1 MIKNIVPFQLNKT
14 IQIPAS
20 KSVLQRLIALA
31 GFCNQESFIK
41 NINWCDDVNASIH
54 CIKDIGA
61 SVEIIDNS
69 LKIKGIE
76 IKKYHRTLHLNVNE
90 SGLSARMF
98 GLMVSVLFQKVYLK
112 GKGSLLNRSM
122 KEIVEVLEMMN
133 CKVNSNHFLL
143 PLEISGFADLSFIKL
158 NSIDS
163 SQTITGLIYT
173 SVLSQNEVYIK
184 IKNPVSIPYIQL
196 SIDCLNKFGV
206 TIHHNTDFTEY
217 IIFKN
222 SGLSPVNIT
231 AEGDWSNAAFFIV
244 GAALSGKCILENLNP
259 DSLQGDKK
267 IVEIVQQCGARIFWT
282 NDKKLI
288 VEKNELNPINVD
300 LKHYP
305 DLFPPLCVL
314 ALGINGISQL
324 KGVSRLVNK
333 ESNRAMVLMNEFK
346 KLGAELYIEGDTM
359 IIKGKGYL
367 SGGEIDSNNDHRI
380 AMAGSIAA
388 TIAQSPVN
396 INNPQAVSKSYPE
409 FFNHLLS

>member
-1 MIKNIVPFQLNKT
+1 
-14 IQIPAS
+14 
-20 KSVLQRLIALA
+20 
-31 GFCNQESFIK
+31 
-41 NINWCDDVNASIH
+41 
-54 CIKDIGA
+54 
-61 SVEIIDNS
+61 
-69 LKIKGIE
+69 
-76 IKKYHRTLHLNVNE
+76 LNVNE

-98 GLMVSVLFQKVYLK
+98 GLMLSVLFQKVYLN

-122 KEIVEVLEMMN
+122 KEMVYVLEMMN
-133 CKVNSNHFLL
+133 CKVNSNNFHL
-143 PLEISGFADLSFIKL
+143 PLEISGFASISDIQL

-163 SQTITGLIYT
+163 SQIITGLLYA

-196 SIDCLNKFGV
+196 SINCLNKFGV

-217 IIFKN
+217 IIPKN
-222 SGLSPVNIT
+222 SRLSPVNIT

-244 GAALSGKCILENLNP
+244 GAALSGKCILENLKP

-267 IVEIVQQCGARIFWT
+267 IVEIVQQCGSRIFWT

-314 ALGINGISQL
+314 AIGINGISQL

-359 IIKGKGYL
+359 IIKGNGYL
-367 SGGEIDSNNDHRI
+367 SGGEMDSNNDHRI
-380 AMAGSIAA
+380 AMAGSIAV
-388 TIAQSPVN
+388 TIAQSPVIIKN
-396 INNPQAVSKSYPE
+396 SQAISKSYPE
-409 FFNHLLS
+409 FFNHLLN